1 MPPISPGFL
10 IRLCPER
17 TWFTFFPSEL
27 WGPAGDLE
35 NLDARADDLGWKSI
49 TFITNICS
57 VLTLCQALCWSLHI
71 DELTQSFQMT

>member
-1 MPPISPGFL
+1 MPPISPGYL

-17 TWFTFFPSEL
+17 TWFAFFPSEL

-49 TFITNICS
+49 TS
-57 VLTLCQALCWSLHI
+57 VLIT
-71 DELTQSFQMT
+71 